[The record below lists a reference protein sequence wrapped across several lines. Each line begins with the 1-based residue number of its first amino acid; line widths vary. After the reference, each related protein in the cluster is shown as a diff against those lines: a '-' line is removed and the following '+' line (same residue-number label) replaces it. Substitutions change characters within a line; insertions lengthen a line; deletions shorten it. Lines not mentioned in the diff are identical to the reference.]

1 MDSLEIKL
9 AKLAD
14 AKRIACMARDLIE
27 RGLPWS
33 WDYARVS
40 REIRSR
46 DSVAL
51 SAWAGGRLVGFAI
64 MHFGQDSAHLNLLGV
79 EPRYQ
84 RLGIGHE
91 LLAWLEKTACVA
103 GTFVV
108 SLEVRASNR
117 KALAFYRKLG
127 YRELVV
133 IPKYY
138 SGREAAVR
146 MNRDLRSTRTMDAA

>member
-1 MDSLEIKL
+1 MHSVHVKL
-9 AKLAD
+9 AKPAD
-14 AKRIACMARDLIE
+14 ARRIALMARDLIE

-33 WDYARVS
+33 WDGARVA

-51 SAWAGGRLVGFAI
+51 TAWVGNRLIGFSL
-64 MHFGQDSAHLNLLGV
+64 MHFGEDSAHLNLLAV

-84 RLGIGHE
+84 RLGIGRQLIE
-91 LLAWLEKTACVA
+91 WLEKSARVA
-103 GTFVV
+103 GAFIV
-108 SLEVRASNR
+108 SLEVRANNR

-127 YRELVV
+127 YREIVV

-146 MNRDLRSTRTMDAA
+146 MSRDLRSARAMDAA

>member
-1 MDSLEIKL
+1 MHSLEIKL
-9 AKLAD
+9 AKLND
-14 AKRIACMARDLIE
+14 AKRIAWMARDLIE

-51 SAWAGGRLVGFAI
+51 SAWAGERLVGFAI

-84 RLGIGHE
+84 RLGIGRE
-91 LLAWLEKTACVA
+91 LLEWLEKTARVA
-103 GTFVV
+103 GTFVI
-108 SLEVRASNR
+108 SLEVRANNR

-146 MNRDLRSTRTMDAA
+146 MSRDLRSTRIIDAA